1 MNARKLS
8 RKDSGQMIIL
18 MGVVLAL
25 SIFVISSLAGDIINL
40 DIVISNERAT
50 STVSEFNYIKETF
63 GISLN
68 YNLITDISNSD
79 GTGGTLIFWGN
90 IGNITKAFNQTR
102 EQFFALEL
110 RYGNIFDAELNKCWY
125 SHLANESHVYHAD
138 VSLTLDDGKT
148 YLAED
153 ITYSIVCQPES

>member
-1 MNARKLS
+1 
-8 RKDSGQMIIL
+8 MIIL
-18 MGVVLAL
+18 MGVILSLA
-25 SIFVISSLAGDIINL
+25 IFVISALAADIINL
-40 DIVISNERAT
+40 DIAISNERAT

-63 GISLN
+63 GIALN
-68 YNLITDISNSD
+68 YNLITNISNND
-79 GTGGTLIFWGN
+79 GTLIFQGN
-90 IGNITKAFNQTR
+90 ISNITKAFNQTR

-153 ITYSIVCQPES
+153 ITYSIVCQPGS

>member
-18 MGVVLAL
+18 MGVILAL
-25 SIFVISSLAGDIINL
+25 SIFVISSLAADIINL
-40 DIVISNERAT
+40 DIAISNERVA

-63 GISLN
+63 GIALN
-68 YNLITDISNSD
+68 YNLITNISKSGN
-79 GTGGTLIFWGN
+79 TLIFRGN
-90 IGNITKAFNQTR
+90 ISNITKAFNQTR
-102 EQFFALEL
+102 DQFFTLEL
-110 RYGNIFDAELNKCWY
+110 KYGNIFDAELNKYWY
-125 SHLANESHVYHAD
+125 SHLADESHVYHAD
-138 VSLTLDDGKT
+138 VSLSLDDGKT

>member
-18 MGVVLAL
+18 MGVILSLA
-25 SIFVISSLAGDIINL
+25 IFVISALAADIINL
-40 DIVISNERAT
+40 DIAISNERAT

-63 GISLN
+63 GIALN
-68 YNLITDISNSD
+68 YNLITNISNND
-79 GTGGTLIFWGN
+79 GTLIFQGN
-90 IGNITKAFNQTR
+90 ISNITKAFNQTR

-153 ITYSIVCQPES
+153 ITYSIVCQPGS